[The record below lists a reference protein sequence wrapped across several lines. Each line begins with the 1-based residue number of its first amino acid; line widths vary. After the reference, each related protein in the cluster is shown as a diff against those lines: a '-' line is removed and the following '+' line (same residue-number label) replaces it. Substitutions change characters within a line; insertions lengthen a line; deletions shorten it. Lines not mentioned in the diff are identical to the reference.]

1 LTVADLG
8 DDVSGGLGS
17 DGGAGGGGGSGDALD
32 GLARLNGSDR
42 RRCRLALDGLALSRL
57 A

>member
-32 GLARLNGSDR
+32 GLARLNGR